1 MTVVADHPAPAAKA
15 SAGGSKP
22 GPTLGRLIRAELLKV
37 RTTNL
42 WSILAV
48 CAFVTVGLALLLN
61 CVVAHSEIHNAL
73 NTPDFT
79 AGAPPGK
86 GLTPDQIAQLQAQWR
101 AANPLRPILL
111 RNAANIFT
119 SGQYFGLL
127 IVMLFGTL
135 LVTGEYYNQT
145 ATTTFLGSPRR
156 TRVIFAKVGTAVIVA
171 AIAWFVT
178 TLIDLGV
185 GAVFFNTEGQPNSLG
200 VWAVQRSILMNLPA
214 YALWALLGMGLGALL
229 RSQIAATLVG
239 AGLYVIGGSIAPV
252 VFVLVYNTW
261 IKQAW
266 VLQAMVA
273 LPAQASSVMISPERV
288 QIPFAAVNG
297 AAIYFPP
304 WWVGALILVGYGILA
319 TGVGTLLIRRRDIS

>member
-15 SAGGSKP
+15 SAGGSKH
-22 GPTLGRLIRAELLKV
+22 GPTPERLIRAELLKV

-42 WSILAV
+42 WWILCI

-61 CVVAHSEIHNAL
+61 CAVAHTDIQNAL
-73 NTPDFT
+73 NAANFT
-79 AGAPPGK
+79 AQVPPGHQ
-86 GLTPDQIAQLQAQWR
+86 LTPDQIAQLQAQ
-101 AANPLRPILL
+101 AANQLPPILV

-135 LVTGEYYNQT
+135 LVTGEYFNQT

-156 TRVIFAKVGTAVIVA
+156 PRVIFAKVATAVIVA
-171 AIAWFVT
+171 GIAWFAT

-185 GAVFFNTEGQPNSLG
+185 GAIFFNAEGQSNSLG

-229 RSQIAATLVG
+229 RNQIAATLVD
-239 AGLYVIGGSIAPV
+239 AGLYLIGGPIAQV
-252 VFVLVYNTW
+252 VFILVYANW
-261 IKQAW
+261 LKHAW
-266 VLQAMVA
+266 VLQAMVV
-273 LPAQASSVMISPERV
+273 LPAQASSVMISPERIHV
-288 QIPFAAVNG
+288 PLAGPNG
-297 AAIYFPP
+297 AAIYFPQ
-304 WWVGALILVGYGILA
+304 WWVGALILVAYGILA